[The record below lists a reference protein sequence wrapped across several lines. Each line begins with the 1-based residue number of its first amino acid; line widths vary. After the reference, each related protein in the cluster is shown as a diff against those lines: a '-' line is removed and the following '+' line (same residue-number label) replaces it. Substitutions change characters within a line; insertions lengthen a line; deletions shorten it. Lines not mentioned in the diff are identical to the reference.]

1 MAHDKM
7 FREIEKKEM
16 ENAGRNAGIAG
27 ASFKGRGRPLN
38 VPSKAP
44 LIKKIK
50 TASEASQT
58 LRKPFKYARNQPCL
72 GAPTGHTPSHA
83 PHSMQVSASI

>member
-27 ASFKGRGRPLN
+27 ASFKGRGRP
-38 VPSKAP
+38 P
-44 LIKKIK
+44 
-50 TASEASQT
+50 
-58 LRKPFKYARNQPCL
+58 
-72 GAPTGHTPSHA
+72 
-83 PHSMQVSASI
+83 